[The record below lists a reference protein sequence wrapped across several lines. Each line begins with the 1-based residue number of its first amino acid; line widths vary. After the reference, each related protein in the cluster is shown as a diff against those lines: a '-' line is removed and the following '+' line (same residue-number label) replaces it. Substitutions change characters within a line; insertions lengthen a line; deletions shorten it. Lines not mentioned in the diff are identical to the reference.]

1 MKAEVKKMKLSE
13 MKIDEFVKELASDSP
28 APGGGS
34 VAALSASL
42 GAALVSMVS
51 ALTAGKEKY
60 RDNWE
65 DMEKAGKE
73 ARELQA
79 RLLELMEEDTQ
90 AFNAFMAALK
100 LPKDTEEQKTRRKEA
115 IQEAT
120 RGAIDVPL
128 KTLKACRD
136 VALLAEIACEK
147 GNQNAVSD
155 AGTAAIMAQAA
166 GKAAA
171 YNVKINLMGLKDES
185 FATKVREEM
194 ENLMAELEKLVD
206 GVEKTIEKSLA

>member
-1 MKAEVKKMKLSE
+1 MKLSE
-13 MKIDEFVKELASDSP
+13 MKISEFVEDLSSDSP

-51 ALTAGKEKY
+51 ALTVGKEKY

-100 LPKDTEEQKTRRKEA
+100 LPKDTEEQKAHRKEA

-120 RGAIDVPL
+120 KGAIDVPL
-128 KTLKACRD
+128 KTLEACRD
-136 VALLAEIACEK
+136 VAALAETACKK

-171 YNVKINLMGLKDES
+171 YNVKINLMGLKDET
-185 FATKVREEM
+185 FAAKVRREM
-194 ENLMAELEKLVD
+194 ENLMAELERLVD
-206 GVEKTIEKSLA
+206 GVEKAIEKSLA